1 MDRRLITTGLLAGFV
16 FLGWKVVSQGLL
28 PIRDEL
34 GYKDAQNEERVLS
47 TLDANLPGT
56 GLYIVPGHSPP
67 DSLFRARYSEG
78 PIFRIHSLRRGAGGT
93 PHFLVSILALFIA
106 PMIPTALVWRLCRN
120 GGLGFGARA
129 TTVALFGVFLALA
142 ADIQLWGTELYP
154 LNYSIFLASSSVV
167 GWAIVGLVV
176 AWRIRPT
183 KQAARL
189 AAV

>member
-16 FLGWKVVSQGLL
+16 FFGWKVVSQGLL

-34 GYKDAQNEERVLS
+34 GYKDVQNEEMVLS
-47 TLDANLPGT
+47 TLDANLPET

-93 PHFLVSILALFIA
+93 PHFLVSILALLIA
-106 PMIPTALVWRLCRN
+106 PMIPTALVWRVCRN
-120 GGLGFGARA
+120 GGVGFGARA
-129 TTVALFGVFLALA
+129 TIVALFGVFLALS

-154 LNYSIFLASSSVV
+154 LDYSIFLAVNSVV
-167 GWAIVGLVV
+167 GWTIVGLFV
-176 AWRIRPT
+176 AWRIRPPT
-183 KQAARL
+183 R
-189 AAV
+189 AVEV